1 MGLFTGLE
9 ISGSGL
15 TAQRVRMD
23 VIASNIANAETTRSG
38 QVDQNGR
45 PIPYRCKRV
54 VFEANNVDFNAVLN
68 GFINSWGGVKVKEI
82 TEDPSPFP
90 MVYNPDHPD
99 ANAEGYVMMPNVNV
113 VQEMVDLI
121 DATRAYEANVTA
133 LNASKEMCNRALDIG
148 RR

>member
-15 TAQRVRMD
+15 TAQRLRMD

-38 QVDQNGR
+38 QVDQAGR
-45 PIPYRCKRV
+45 PIPYRRKHV
-54 VFEANNVDFNAVLN
+54 VFEAKNVDFNAILN
-68 GFINSWGGVKVKEI
+68 GFMSNWGGVRVKEI
-82 TEDPSPFP
+82 AEDPSPFP

-99 ANAEGYVMMPNVNV
+99 ANAEGYVAMPNVNV

-133 LNASKEMCNRALDIG
+133 LNAAKEMCTRALDIG

>member
-1 MGLFTGLE
+1 MGLFTGIE

-15 TAQRVRMD
+15 TAQRLRMD

-38 QVDQNGR
+38 QVDQNGQ

-54 VFEANNVDFNAVLN
+54 IFEENNVDFDAVMSGVIGN
-68 GFINSWGGVKVKEI
+68 WGGVRVKEI
-82 TEDPSPFP
+82 AEDPSPFP
-90 MVYNPDHPD
+90 LVYNPDHPD
-99 ANAEGYVMMPNVNV
+99 ANPQGYVLMPNVNV

-133 LNASKEMCNRALDIG
+133 LNASKEMCSRALDIG
-148 RR
+148 RK